1 VSQILNRVEKTINRI
16 KKTDERRLQYQLFL
30 IRMATSL
37 FAVGL
42 TLLVG
47 AVFIVLAG
55 SNPFTAYYWMY
66 QGSLGG
72 VSIMV
77 ETLVRSTPILLVS
90 QGLAV
95 AFTAKLWN
103 IGAEGQLYMGGMLA
117 SIAAIML
124 QGLPGYSAIPVIL
137 LLAGLAGA
145 FWALIPAL
153 LKAYYEI
160 NEVFTTLM
168 LNYVALYIVSY
179 LLLGPFRDPVSQFPE
194 TQTISK
200 ELWLPIMLQGTRLHA
215 GVLLTVFIAT
225 PVVYFILKKTVFGM
239 RLAILGANPE
249 AARYSGINIVKEIV
263 LGLVFSGFLAGVAG
277 GVEVLGI
284 QHKMRME
291 ISPGY
296 GYTGIA
302 VALLGYLN
310 PFGILLASLFMG
322 GVMNGSTTMHRMAR
336 IPVGMAYL
344 IQSLAIL
351 FIMVGY
357 LIQERLAARLFE
369 RLEEHRPA

>member
-1 VSQILNRVEKTINRI
+1 MNHVKKMINRI
-16 KKTDERRLQYQLFL
+16 KKMKERRLLLL
-30 IRMATSL
+30 IRMATSF

-42 TLLVG
+42 TLVVG

-55 SNPFTAYYWMY
+55 SDPFTAYYWMY
-66 QGSLGG
+66 QGSLG
-72 VSIMV
+72 SLPIMV

-103 IGAEGQLYMGGMLA
+103 IGAEGQMYMGGMLA

-124 QGLPGYSAIPVIL
+124 QRLPGYSTLPVIL
-137 LLAGLAGA
+137 LLGGLAGA
-145 FWALIPAL
+145 FWALIPAV
-153 LKAYYEI
+153 LKAYYKI
-160 NEVFTTLM
+160 NEVFTTLI
-168 LNYVALYIVSY
+168 LNYIALYLVSY

-200 ELWLPIMLQGTRLHA
+200 ELWLPIVLQGTRLHA
-215 GVLLTVFIAT
+215 GVLLAVFIAT
-225 PVVYFILKKTVFGM
+225 PVVYFILKKTVFGV

-263 LGLVFSGFLAGVAG
+263 LSLVFSGFLAGVAG

-310 PFGILLASLFMG
+310 PVGILLASLFIG
-322 GVMNGSTTMHRMAR
+322 GVMNGSSTMHRMAH

-357 LIQERLAARLFE
+357 LIQEKLTARLFE
-369 RLEEHRPA
+369 RLGGT

>member
-1 VSQILNRVEKTINRI
+1 MNRVEKTINRS
-16 KKTDERRLQYQLFL
+16 KKMDERRLRYQLLL

-37 FAVGL
+37 LAVGL

-55 SNPFTAYYWMY
+55 SDPFTAYYWMY

-117 SIAAIML
+117 SIASIML
-124 QGLPGYSAIPVIL
+124 QGLPSYSAIPVIL
-137 LLAGLAGA
+137 LLAGLAGG

-225 PVVYFILKKTVFGM
+225 PVVYFVLKKTVFGM
-239 RLAILGANPE
+239 RLSILGANPE
-249 AARYSGINIVKEIV
+249 AARYSGINIVKQIV
-263 LGLVFSGFLAGVAG
+263 LSLVLSGFLAGVAG

>member
-1 VSQILNRVEKTINRI
+1 MNRI
-16 KKTDERRLQYQLFL
+16 KKKIKSIKKLEKRKLPYQLL
-30 IRMATSL
+30 LVRVATSF

-47 AVFIVLAG
+47 AIFIVLAG

-66 QGSLGG
+66 KGSLG
-72 VSIMV
+72 SLPIMV

-124 QGLPGYSAIPVIL
+124 QGLPSYSTIPVIL
-137 LLAGLAGA
+137 LLAGLTGA
-145 FWALIPAL
+145 FWALIPAV

-160 NEVFTTLM
+160 NEVFTTLI
-168 LNYVALYIVSY
+168 LNYIALYIVSY

-200 ELWLPIMLQGTRLHA
+200 ELWLPVVLQGTRLHA
-215 GVLLTVFIAT
+215 GVLLAVLIAT
-225 PVVYFILKKTVFGM
+225 PAVYFTLKKTVFGV
-239 RLAILGANPE
+239 RLSIMGANPE
-249 AARYSGINIVKEIV
+249 AARYSGINTVREIV
-263 LGLVFSGFLAGVAG
+263 LSLIFSGFLAGVAG

-310 PFGILLASLFMG
+310 PVGVLLASLFMG
-322 GVMNGSTTMHRMAR
+322 GVMNGSSTMHRMAR

-351 FIMVGY
+351 FIMAGY
-357 LIQERLAARLFE
+357 LIQEKLTAGLFE
-369 RLEEHRPA
+369 RPEEHGAA